1 MSHSSSSSSSSH
13 KSSWSSSSSEIEIP
27 DFHLTQKKLINLRK
41 KGNSIIDFDGSSLSE
56 TLFFLYLFRK
66 YAGNKSCILFD
77 EQASDF
83 EWGVNISLDFTGKLI
98 NSEALTVQTERIS
111 TLFVNCLQ
119 KETELI
125 IIPIYLGFLEYDDS
139 VNSHR
144 NLLIFRKRANTIEH
158 YEPHGHAFKLQPN
171 SKTTISIQN
180 NIFKLVQ
187 KINSKIPR
195 SNDKIEF
202 ITADNSCPY
211 IRTGFQ
217 QLEGNSTLPLHSDLE
232 PQGYCVAWN
241 LFMLEMSLLNPT
253 LSLSEIQNQI
263 IRVIDKSSK
272 LRGDNLRLIIRGY
285 AHVITDKIFNYFS
298 RLFETQLSM
307 AIIKKL
313 EIENP
318 LKYQDFILKL
328 REFIKVFNNN
338 MSDSELRRTI
348 NSETV
353 KTYETLLEMRQSNL
367 SSNSDDSNTNSNDS
381 MNSPKKQPMV
391 TYSNTSQKRARSS
404 SGSSGGKVRKLRK
417 QTQRKRVLKKYK

>member
-1 MSHSSSSSSSSH
+1 M
-13 KSSWSSSSSEIEIP
+13 
-27 DFHLTQKKLINLRK
+27 NLRK

-83 EWGVNISLDFTGKLI
+83 EWGINISLDLGRVI
-98 NSEALTVQTERIS
+98 NLEALTVQTERIS
-111 TLFVNCLQ
+111 TLFVNCLE

-125 IIPIYLGFLEYDDS
+125 IIPIYLGFLEYDKNMIES

-171 SKTTISIQN
+171 SSTTIAIQN
-180 NIFKLVQ
+180 NIYAIVH

-195 SNDKIEF
+195 SDEKIEF
-202 ITADNSCPY
+202 ISADNSCPY

-217 QLEGNSTLPLHSDLE
+217 HLEGNSTLPLDLGLE

-272 LRGDNLRLIIRGY
+272 SRGDNLRLIIRGY
-285 AHVITDKIFNYFS
+285 AHVITDKIFKYFS
-298 RLFETQLSM
+298 RLFETQLNMS
-307 AIIKKL
+307 IIKKL
-313 EIENP
+313 EKENP
-318 LKYQDFILKL
+318 QKHQDFILKL

-381 MNSPKKQPMV
+381 MNSPKKQPSV
-391 TYSNTSQKRARSS
+391 TYSNTSQKRTRSS
-404 SGSSGGKVRKLRK
+404 SGSSGGKVRKPRK
-417 QTQRKRVLKKYK
+417 QTQRRRVIKKYK